1 MKKMLLWL
9 PVFSGIPDVFL
20 PDPAIDIF
28 GNPLP
33 VPDVDD
39 SETKAV
45 PDAVGKIRLDTDA
58 AFLHTQLDVIENLPC
73 EKYPGIEINYDKEIV
88 KTDAGYISESLNAV
102 KAHDF
107 EGAALCWNIMKAP
120 DEHINAAALS

>member
-1 MKKMLLWL
+1 MLYRRTEA
-9 PVFSGIPDVFL
+9 
-20 PDPAIDIF
+20 PAGVGYELSLF
-28 GNPLP
+28 
-33 VPDVDD
+33 
-39 SETKAV
+39 ERAV

-58 AFLHTQLDVIENLPC
+58 AFLHTQLDAIENLPC

-107 EGAALCWNIMKAP
+107 EGAALCWNIMRAP
-120 DEHINAAALS
+120 REHINAAALS